1 MEIAQQSRFAPA
13 KPQVQSRDTTIL
25 VGYSILAIVFLIAMY
40 FASMSSG
47 TAPADFAT
55 MTVFP

>member
-1 MEIAQQSRFAPA
+1 MEIAQQSRFASA
-13 KPQVQSRDTTIL
+13 KPEVRSRDTTII

-40 FASMSSG
+40 FASTSSG

-55 MTVFP
+55 TAVFP

>member
-1 MEIAQQSRFAPA
+1 MEIVQQPRFASA
-13 KPQVQSRDTTIL
+13 KSEVRSRDTTIL
-25 VGYSILAIVFLIAMY
+25 VGYSILAIVFLVAMY

-47 TAPADFAT
+47 IAPADFAT

>member
-1 MEIAQQSRFAPA
+1 MEVAQQSRFGSA
-13 KPQVQSRDTTIL
+13 KQQTQNHDMTIL
-25 VGYSILAIVFLIAMY
+25 VGYSIFAIAFLIAMY
-40 FASMSSG
+40 FASTSSG

>member
-1 MEIAQQSRFAPA
+1 MEIAQQSRFATA
-13 KPQVQSRDTTIL
+13 KPGVRSRDTTIL
-25 VGYSILAIVFLIAMY
+25 VGYSILAIVFLIAIY
-40 FASMSSG
+40 FASISSG

>member
-1 MEIAQQSRFAPA
+1 MEIVQRSRFVAA
-13 KPQVQSRDTTIL
+13 KPQARNHDTTIL
-25 VGYSILAIVFLIAMY
+25 LGYAILAIVFLTAMY
-40 FASMSSG
+40 FASTSSG

>member
-1 MEIAQQSRFAPA
+1 MEIIQQSRFRPVKAE
-13 KPQVQSRDTTIL
+13 VRSRDTAIIL
-25 VGYSILAIVFLIAMY
+25 GYSILAIVFLIAMY
-40 FASMSSG
+40 FASTSSG

>member
-1 MEIAQQSRFAPA
+1 MEIAQQSRFATA
-13 KPQVQSRDTTIL
+13 KPEVRSRDTAIIL
-25 VGYSILAIVFLIAMY
+25 GYSILAILFLVAMY
-40 FASMSSG
+40 FASTSSG

>member
-1 MEIAQQSRFAPA
+1 MEIAQQSRFATT
-13 KPQVQSRDTTIL
+13 KPEVRSRDTTIL
-25 VGYSILAIVFLIAMY
+25 VGYSILAIVFLTAMY

>member
-1 MEIAQQSRFAPA
+1 MEIAQQSRFVTA
-13 KPQVQSRDTTIL
+13 KPEVRSRDTTIL

-40 FASMSSG
+40 FASTSSG
-47 TAPADFAT
+47 ITPADFAT